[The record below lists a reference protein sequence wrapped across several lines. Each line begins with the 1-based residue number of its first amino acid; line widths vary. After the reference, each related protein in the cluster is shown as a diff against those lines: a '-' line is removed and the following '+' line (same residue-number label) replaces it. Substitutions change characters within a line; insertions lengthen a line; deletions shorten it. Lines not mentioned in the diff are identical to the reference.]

1 MAEPT
6 ERIAILLELEQQAF
20 EKKAKSAGAAIDR
33 LERKFTP
40 LAAAEAKLEKQQ
52 LRFNAALE
60 AGTIDAAQH
69 AKGMDLVQREYDQTI
84 ARSKKVTSNVV
95 AMNSAVAAQTG
106 FMARN
111 RNLFQQGGYQVGDF
125 AVQVQ
130 GGTSALTAF
139 TQQGSQFLG
148 IFGPWGAVMG
158 AILAVGAPLA
168 GVLWNLGDATEETKE
183 KAKTFTERLGEA
195 DAALAAMSSTA
206 ANVSDL
212 ETLRQKYG
220 ELTQEVQDMALALL
234 DIDRREAVAK
244 VSGVITEVTAQIAK
258 AAESTAGTVSAALAS
273 AGTDA
278 GIEAAEEVKRE
289 IERLELDISL
299 FENTGQPVPQA
310 LLTQLVEMKEELAA
324 VEGRFE
330 GIGTL
335 VNEINV
341 SPDLLKQI
349 SEAQAGLEAARDA
362 GDFSAMAD
370 QLGAI
375 RDLLIEAGDTVN
387 QDVLDGVTNA
397 EAVAR
402 EMATRLDEG
411 KEAAEG
417 IARVD
422 LAGGISAGVDEAA
435 KLAKNFGIALNLA
448 RQIAAEQAAP
458 EKPKLGYNLDGGG
471 RNPIPNDVTNAKLGF
486 GKLGVKN
493 PPTTRFDVPNL
504 SGSGGVADLA
514 SGGGSSGG
522 GRSRSGSGGRSG
534 GRDQEPLFSIA
545 EDELEKLKRSME
557 MLGKSKGEVAAL
569 TVKHKL
575 LDEAKKR
582 GLDITEELTAQI
594 DAEAGAV
601 GKLAEEYDLARD
613 KIAAMEKIQGEFKD
627 SVIDA
632 AMGGVDAMDAFTNS
646 IKRAALEYL
655 LFGEGMF
662 AGGGSKSG
670 GGFGG
675 LLGGV
680 FAGMFDKGGKIP
692 SGKFGIAGEN
702 GPEIVRGPAMVTST
716 RATAAAMQSG
726 GGQMDVRVYVDD
738 DGNWQAK
745 VEQISGGVVQNAAP
759 GIVGQSVNA
768 SQRSFKNSKS
778 GWSP

>member
-6 ERIAILLELEQQAF
+6 ERIAILLELQQQEF

-69 AKGMDLVQREYDQTI
+69 AKGMDLVQREYEQT
-84 ARSKKVTSNVV
+84 AERAKRLTTNVV
-95 AMNSAVAAQTG
+95 AMNSSIAAQTG

-111 RNLFQQGGYQVGDF
+111 RNIFQQGGYQVGDF

-158 AILAVGAPLA
+158 AVLAVGAPLA
-168 GVLWNLGDATEETKE
+168 GVLWSLGDATEETKE

-220 ELTQEVQDMALALL
+220 ELTEEVREMALALFE
-234 DIDRREAVAK
+234 IDKREAVAK
-244 VSGVITEVTAQIAK
+244 VSGIITEVTAQIAK

-278 GIEAAEEVKRE
+278 GIQAAEDVKRE
-289 IERLELDISL
+289 IERLQQDISL

-310 LLTQLVEMKEELAA
+310 LLAQLAEMNEELAA

-330 GIGTL
+330 SIGTL

-341 SPDLLKQI
+341 SPDLLNQI

-362 GDFSAMAD
+362 GDFSAMASE
-370 QLGAI
+370 LGLI

-402 EMATRLDEG
+402 EMAARLDEG

-417 IARVD
+417 IANTSIADAIAAGASEAAR
-422 LAGGISAGVDEAA
+422 LAENLGISLATAQRLAALGPQGAAPAGGRGGDPREMGGSALDWQTRDAQVFLDNWTPPKPSRG
-435 KLAKNFGIALNLA
+435 GA
-448 RQIAAEQAAP
+448 R
-458 EKPKLGYNLDGGG
+458 G
-471 RNPIPNDVTNAKLGF
+471 
-486 GKLGVKN
+486 
-493 PPTTRFDVPNL
+493 
-504 SGSGGVADLA
+504 
-514 SGGGSSGG
+514 GGGSSRKRSGG
-522 GRSRSGSGGRSG
+522 GSG

-582 GLDITEELTAQI
+582 GLDITEELTAKI
-594 DAEAGAV
+594 DEEAGEV

>member
-6 ERIAILLELEQQAF
+6 EKIAILLELKQQEF

-69 AKGMDLVQREYDQTI
+69 AKGMDLVQREYEQT
-84 ARSKKVTSNVV
+84 AERAKRLTSNVV
-95 AMNSAVAAQTG
+95 AMNSSVAAQTG
-106 FMARN
+106 FMTRN
-111 RNLFQQGGYQVGDF
+111 RHIFQQGGYQVGDF

-139 TQQGSQFLG
+139 TQQGSQLLG
-148 IFGPWGAVMG
+148 ILGPWGAIMG
-158 AILAVGAPLA
+158 AVLAVGAPLA
-168 GVLWNLGDATEETKE
+168 GVIWNMVGAQDDAAESSGNLTDKLKALRESIEAVRAADSLAGVNMAKEFGDMAAQAETIYAINRKIAQIRASAALDTAARGVANELGVAGVFGFTPDEVRELDQTIADISSRMDELNQPSNMTDSQFAAANRELGELTSRLSDLQDVRSNISDLGDA
-183 KAKTFTERLGEA
+183 LG
-195 DAALAAMSSTA
+195 LTA
-206 ANVSDL
+206 
-212 ETLRQKYG
+212 
-220 ELTQEVQDMALALL
+220 
-234 DIDRREAVAK
+234 
-244 VSGVITEVTAQIAK
+244 
-258 AAESTAGTVSAALAS
+258 
-273 AGTDA
+273 
-278 GIEAAEEVKRE
+278 IEANEVVAQFAAIGQAKGPEEQAE
-289 IERLELDISL
+289 
-299 FENTGQPVPQA
+299 
-310 LLTQLVEMKEELAA
+310 
-324 VEGRFE
+324 
-330 GIGTL
+330 
-335 VNEINV
+335 
-341 SPDLLKQI
+341 
-349 SEAQAGLEAARDA
+349 
-362 GDFSAMAD
+362 AMATLAD
-370 QLGAI
+370 YINGATKN
-375 RDLLIEAGDTVN
+375 LEEAT
-387 QDVLDGVTNA
+387 
-397 EAVAR
+397 
-402 EMATRLDEG
+402 DEG
-411 KEAAEG
+411 KEFY
-417 IARVD
+417 D
-422 LAGGISAGVDEAA
+422 QLLEAT
-435 KLAKNFGIALNLA
+435 IQALNLA
-448 RQIAAEQAAP
+448 KIDIAANIASGADEAARLA
-458 EKPKLGYNLDGGG
+458 EN
-471 RNPIPNDVTNAKLGF
+471 
-486 GKLGVKN
+486 LGVSLETAQLIAASQAQEKS
-493 PPTTRFDVPNL
+493 NL
-504 SGSGGVADLA
+504 ATQYEQYGQGRVAGETLIRENSALYGGDGNVLPEPKVRRPR
-514 SGGGSSGG
+514 G
-522 GRSRSGSGGRSG
+522 RSGSGRKG
-534 GRDQEPLFSIA
+534 GREQEPLFNISEEA
-545 EDELEKLKRSME
+545 LQNLHRQVE

-582 GLDITEELTAQI
+582 GLDITEELTAKI
-594 DAEAGAV
+594 DEEAGAV

-692 SGKFGIAGEN
+692 SGKVGIAGEN
-702 GPEIVRGPAMVTST
+702 GPEFVRGPAMVTST
-716 RATAAAMQSG
+716 RATAAAMQGG

-738 DGNWQAK
+738 DGNWKAK

-768 SQRSFKNSKS
+768 SQRSFKNSKL

>member
-1 MAEPT
+1 MTEQT
-6 ERIAILLELEQQAF
+6 ERIAILLELKNEEF
-20 EKKAKSAGAAIDR
+20 KKNAKTAAASIDR
-33 LERKFTP
+33 LERKLNP
-40 LAAAEAKLEKQQ
+40 LAAAEERMRRKQDQ
-52 LRFNAALE
+52 LNAALE
-60 AGTIDAAQH
+60 AGTLTTARH
-69 AKGMDLVQREYDQTI
+69 AKGMDLLQREHDQTVQKI
-84 ARSKKVTSNVV
+84 ERTRNKVV
-95 AMNSAVAAQTG
+95 AMNSSVAAQTG
-106 FMARN
+106 FMTRN
-111 RNLFQQGGYQVGDF
+111 RAIFQQGGYQIGDF

-139 TQQGSQFLG
+139 TQQGSQLLG
-148 IFGPWGAVMG
+148 VFGPWGAVMG
-158 AILAVGAPLA
+158 AVLAVGAPLA
-168 GVLWNLGDATEETKE
+168 GVLWSLGDATEETKE
-183 KAKTFTERLGEA
+183 KAKTFSERVGEA
-195 DAALAAMSSTA
+195 DAALAAMSATA

-212 ETLRQKYG
+212 ETLRKKYG
-220 ELTQEVQDMALALL
+220 ELTEEVRDMALALFE
-234 DIDRREAVAK
+234 IDKREALKK
-244 VSGVITEVTAQIAK
+244 VSGIIEEVTGEIAK
-258 AAESTAGTVSAALAS
+258 ASEAS
-273 AGTDA
+273 AGVVAAAMAAANTDA
-278 GIEAAEEVKRE
+278 GRKAAEEVRRQ
-289 IERLELDISL
+289 IEMLQTDISI
-299 FENTGQPVPQA
+299 FENTGQPVPAA
-310 LLTQLVEMKEELAA
+310 LFSQLAELREELAA
-324 VEGRFE
+324 VEGDFAN
-330 GIGTL
+330 IGSL
-335 VNEINV
+335 AQEINV
-341 SPDLLKQI
+341 SPELLNQI

-362 GDFSAMAD
+362 GDFSAMAT
-370 QLGAI
+370 QLGLI
-375 RDLLIEAGDTVN
+375 RDLLVEAGDTVS
-387 QDVLDGVTNA
+387 QDVVDGVTQA
-397 EAVAR
+397 QEKAR
-402 EMATRLDEG
+402 EMAARLAEG
-411 KEAAEG
+411 QEAAEG
-417 IARVD
+417 IASTPIADAIAAGASEAAR
-422 LAGGISAGVDEAA
+422 LAQNLGISLATAQRLAALGPQGAAPAGGRGGDPRTMGGSALDWQTRDAQEF
-435 KLAKNFGIALNLA
+435 LDNWT
-448 RQIAAEQAAP
+448 P
-458 EKPKLGYNLDGGG
+458 PKPSRGRSGGGG
-471 RNPIPNDVTNAKLGF
+471 RK
-486 GKLGVKN
+486 
-493 PPTTRFDVPNL
+493 R
-504 SGSGGVADLA
+504 SGG
-514 SGGGSSGG
+514 
-522 GRSRSGSGGRSG
+522 SRSSGRSG

-545 EDELEKLKRSME
+545 EEELQKMQRTIE

>member
-6 ERIAILLELEQQAF
+6 EKIAILLELKQQEF

-60 AGTIDAAQH
+60 AGRIDATQH
-69 AKGMDLVQREYDQTI
+69 AKAMDLVQREYDQT
-84 ARSKKVTSNVV
+84 AERAKRLTSNVV
-95 AMNSAVAAQTG
+95 AMNSSVAAQTG
-106 FMARN
+106 FMTRN
-111 RNLFQQGGYQVGDF
+111 RHIFQQGGYQVGDF

-139 TQQGSQFLG
+139 TQQGSQLLG
-148 IFGPWGAVMG
+148 ILGPWGAVMG
-158 AILAVGAPLA
+158 AVLAVGAPLA
-168 GVLWNLGDATEETKE
+168 GVIWNMVGAQDDAAESSGNLTDKLKALRESIEAVRAADSLSGVNMAKEFGDMAAQAETIYAINRKIAQIRASAALDTAARGVANELGVAGVFGFTPEEVRELDQTIADISSRMDELNQPSNMTDSQFAAANRELGELTSRLSDLQDVRSNISDLGDA
-183 KAKTFTERLGEA
+183 LG
-195 DAALAAMSSTA
+195 LTA
-206 ANVSDL
+206 
-212 ETLRQKYG
+212 
-220 ELTQEVQDMALALL
+220 
-234 DIDRREAVAK
+234 
-244 VSGVITEVTAQIAK
+244 
-258 AAESTAGTVSAALAS
+258 
-273 AGTDA
+273 
-278 GIEAAEEVKRE
+278 IEANEVVAQFAAIGQAKGPEEQAE
-289 IERLELDISL
+289 
-299 FENTGQPVPQA
+299 
-310 LLTQLVEMKEELAA
+310 
-324 VEGRFE
+324 
-330 GIGTL
+330 
-335 VNEINV
+335 
-341 SPDLLKQI
+341 
-349 SEAQAGLEAARDA
+349 
-362 GDFSAMAD
+362 AMATLAD
-370 QLGAI
+370 YINGATKN
-375 RDLLIEAGDTVN
+375 LEEAT
-387 QDVLDGVTNA
+387 
-397 EAVAR
+397 
-402 EMATRLDEG
+402 DEG
-411 KEAAEG
+411 KEFY
-417 IARVD
+417 D
-422 LAGGISAGVDEAA
+422 QLLEAT
-435 KLAKNFGIALNLA
+435 IQALNLA
-448 RQIAAEQAAP
+448 KIDIAANIASGADEAARLA
-458 EKPKLGYNLDGGG
+458 EN
-471 RNPIPNDVTNAKLGF
+471 
-486 GKLGVKN
+486 LGVSLETARLIAASQAQEKS
-493 PPTTRFDVPNL
+493 NL
-504 SGSGGVADLA
+504 AAQYEQYGQGRVAGETLIRENSALYGGDGNVLPEPKVRRPR
-514 SGGGSSGG
+514 G
-522 GRSRSGSGGRSG
+522 RSGSGRKG
-534 GRDQEPLFSIA
+534 GREQEPLFNISEEA
-545 EDELEKLKRSME
+545 LQNLHRQVE

-582 GLDITEELTAQI
+582 GLDITEELTAKI
-594 DAEAGAV
+594 DEEAGAV

-692 SGKFGIAGEN
+692 SGKVGIAGEN
-702 GPEIVRGPAMVTST
+702 GPEFVRGPAMVTST
-716 RATAAAMQSG
+716 RATAAAMQGG

-738 DGNWQAK
+738 DGNWKAK

-759 GIVGQSVNA
+759 GIVGQSVSA

>member
-6 ERIAILLELEQQAF
+6 EKIAILLELKQQEF

-60 AGTIDAAQH
+60 AGRIDATQH
-69 AKGMDLVQREYDQTI
+69 AKAMDLVQREYDQT
-84 ARSKKVTSNVV
+84 AERAKRLTSNVV
-95 AMNSAVAAQTG
+95 AMNSSVAAQTG
-106 FMARN
+106 FMTRN
-111 RNLFQQGGYQVGDF
+111 RHIFQQGGYQVGDF

-139 TQQGSQFLG
+139 TQQGSQLLG
-148 IFGPWGAVMG
+148 ILGPWGAIMG
-158 AILAVGAPLA
+158 AVLAVGAPLA
-168 GVLWNLGDATEETKE
+168 GVIWNMVGAQDDAAESSVNLTDKLKALRESIEAVRAADSLAGVNMAKEFGDMAAQAETIYAINRKIAQIRASAALDTAARGVANELGVAGVFGFTPDEVRELDQTIADISLRMDELNQPSNMTDSQFAAANRELGELTSRLSDLQDVRSNISDLGDA
-183 KAKTFTERLGEA
+183 LG
-195 DAALAAMSSTA
+195 LTA
-206 ANVSDL
+206 
-212 ETLRQKYG
+212 
-220 ELTQEVQDMALALL
+220 
-234 DIDRREAVAK
+234 
-244 VSGVITEVTAQIAK
+244 
-258 AAESTAGTVSAALAS
+258 
-273 AGTDA
+273 
-278 GIEAAEEVKRE
+278 IEANEVVAQFAAIGQAKGPEEQAE
-289 IERLELDISL
+289 
-299 FENTGQPVPQA
+299 
-310 LLTQLVEMKEELAA
+310 
-324 VEGRFE
+324 
-330 GIGTL
+330 
-335 VNEINV
+335 
-341 SPDLLKQI
+341 
-349 SEAQAGLEAARDA
+349 
-362 GDFSAMAD
+362 AMATLAD
-370 QLGAI
+370 YINGATKN
-375 RDLLIEAGDTVN
+375 LEEAT
-387 QDVLDGVTNA
+387 
-397 EAVAR
+397 
-402 EMATRLDEG
+402 DEG
-411 KEAAEG
+411 KEFY
-417 IARVD
+417 D
-422 LAGGISAGVDEAA
+422 QLLEAT
-435 KLAKNFGIALNLA
+435 IQALNLA
-448 RQIAAEQAAP
+448 KIDISANIASGADEAARLAENLGVSLETARLIAASQAQEKSNLAAQYEQYGQGRVAGETLIRENSALYGGDGNVLP
-458 EKPKLGYNLDGGG
+458 EPKVRRPRG
-471 RNPIPNDVTNAKLGF
+471 
-486 GKLGVKN
+486 
-493 PPTTRFDVPNL
+493 
-504 SGSGGVADLA
+504 
-514 SGGGSSGG
+514 
-522 GRSRSGSGGRSG
+522 RSGSGRKG
-534 GRDQEPLFSIA
+534 GREQEPLFNISEEA
-545 EDELEKLKRSME
+545 LQNLHRQVE

-582 GLDITEELTAQI
+582 GLDITEELTAKI

-716 RATAAAMQSG
+716 RATAAAMQGG

-745 VEQISGGVVQNAAP
+745 VEQISGSVVQNAAP
-759 GIVGQSVNA
+759 SIVGQSVNA

>member
-6 ERIAILLELEQQAF
+6 EKIAILLELKQQEF

-69 AKGMDLVQREYDQTI
+69 AKGMDLVQREYEQT
-84 ARSKKVTSNVV
+84 AERAKRLTSNVV
-95 AMNSAVAAQTG
+95 AMNSSVAAQTG
-106 FMARN
+106 FMTRN
-111 RNLFQQGGYQVGDF
+111 RHIFQQGGYQVGDF

-139 TQQGSQFLG
+139 TQQGSQLLG
-148 IFGPWGAVMG
+148 ILGPWGAIMG
-158 AILAVGAPLA
+158 AVLAVGAPLA
-168 GVLWNLGDATEETKE
+168 GVIWNMVGAQDDAAESSGNLTDKLKALRESIEAVRAADSLAGVNMAKEFGDMAAQAETIYAINRKIAQIRASAALDTAARGVANELGVAGVFGFTPDEVRELDQTIADISSRMDELNQPSNMTDSQFAAANRELGELTSRLSDLQDVRSNISDLGDA
-183 KAKTFTERLGEA
+183 LG
-195 DAALAAMSSTA
+195 LTA
-206 ANVSDL
+206 
-212 ETLRQKYG
+212 
-220 ELTQEVQDMALALL
+220 
-234 DIDRREAVAK
+234 
-244 VSGVITEVTAQIAK
+244 
-258 AAESTAGTVSAALAS
+258 
-273 AGTDA
+273 
-278 GIEAAEEVKRE
+278 IEANEVVAQFAAIGQAKGPEEQAE
-289 IERLELDISL
+289 
-299 FENTGQPVPQA
+299 
-310 LLTQLVEMKEELAA
+310 
-324 VEGRFE
+324 
-330 GIGTL
+330 
-335 VNEINV
+335 
-341 SPDLLKQI
+341 
-349 SEAQAGLEAARDA
+349 
-362 GDFSAMAD
+362 AMATLAD
-370 QLGAI
+370 YINGATKN
-375 RDLLIEAGDTVN
+375 LEEAT
-387 QDVLDGVTNA
+387 
-397 EAVAR
+397 
-402 EMATRLDEG
+402 DEG
-411 KEAAEG
+411 KEFY
-417 IARVD
+417 D
-422 LAGGISAGVDEAA
+422 QLLEAT
-435 KLAKNFGIALNLA
+435 IQALNLA
-448 RQIAAEQAAP
+448 KIDIAANIASGADEAARLA
-458 EKPKLGYNLDGGG
+458 EN
-471 RNPIPNDVTNAKLGF
+471 
-486 GKLGVKN
+486 LGVSLETARLIAASQAQEKS
-493 PPTTRFDVPNL
+493 NL
-504 SGSGGVADLA
+504 AAQYEQYGQGRVAGETLIRENSALYGGDGNVLPEPKVRRPR
-514 SGGGSSGG
+514 G
-522 GRSRSGSGGRSG
+522 RSGSGRKG
-534 GRDQEPLFSIA
+534 GREQEPLFNISEEA
-545 EDELEKLKRSME
+545 LQNLHRQVE

-582 GLDITEELTAQI
+582 GLDITEELTAKI
-594 DAEAGAV
+594 DEEAGAV

-692 SGKFGIAGEN
+692 SGKVGIAGEN
-702 GPEIVRGPAMVTST
+702 GPEFVRGPAMVTST
-716 RATAAAMQSG
+716 RATAAAMQGG

-738 DGNWQAK
+738 DGNWKAK

-768 SQRSFKNSKS
+768 SQRSFKNSKL

>member
-6 ERIAILLELEQQAF
+6 ERIAILLELQQQEF

-69 AKGMDLVQREYDQTI
+69 AKGMDLVQREYEQT
-84 ARSKKVTSNVV
+84 AERAKRLTTNVV
-95 AMNSAVAAQTG
+95 AMNSSIAAQTG

-111 RNLFQQGGYQVGDF
+111 RNIFQQGGYQVGDF

-158 AILAVGAPLA
+158 AVLAVGAPLA
-168 GVLWNLGDATEETKE
+168 GVLWSLGDATEETKE

-220 ELTQEVQDMALALL
+220 ELTEEVREMALALFE
-234 DIDRREAVAK
+234 IDKREAVAK
-244 VSGVITEVTAQIAK
+244 VSGIITEVTAQIAK

-278 GIEAAEEVKRE
+278 GIQAAEDVKRE
-289 IERLELDISL
+289 IERLQQDISL

-310 LLTQLVEMKEELAA
+310 LLAQLAEMNEELAA

-330 GIGTL
+330 SIGTL

-341 SPDLLKQI
+341 SPDLLNQI

-362 GDFSAMAD
+362 GDFSAMASE
-370 QLGAI
+370 LGLI

-402 EMATRLDEG
+402 EMAARLDEG

-417 IARVD
+417 IANTSIADAIAAGASEAAR
-422 LAGGISAGVDEAA
+422 LAENLGISLATAQRLAALGPQGAAPAGGRGGDPREMGGSALDWQTRDAQVFLDNWTPPKPSRG
-435 KLAKNFGIALNLA
+435 GA
-448 RQIAAEQAAP
+448 R
-458 EKPKLGYNLDGGG
+458 G
-471 RNPIPNDVTNAKLGF
+471 
-486 GKLGVKN
+486 
-493 PPTTRFDVPNL
+493 
-504 SGSGGVADLA
+504 
-514 SGGGSSGG
+514 GGGSSRKRSGG
-522 GRSRSGSGGRSG
+522 GSG

-557 MLGKSKGEVAAL
+557 MLGKSKGC
-569 TVKHKL
+569 L
-575 LDEAKKR
+575 LY
-582 GLDITEELTAQI
+582 TSPSP
-594 DAEAGAV
+594 
-601 GKLAEEYDLARD
+601 RD
-613 KIAAMEKIQGEFKD
+613 
-627 SVIDA
+627 S
-632 AMGGVDAMDAFTNS
+632 
-646 IKRAALEYL
+646 
-655 LFGEGMF
+655 
-662 AGGGSKSG
+662 
-670 GGFGG
+670 
-675 LLGGV
+675 
-680 FAGMFDKGGKIP
+680 
-692 SGKFGIAGEN
+692 
-702 GPEIVRGPAMVTST
+702 
-716 RATAAAMQSG
+716 
-726 GGQMDVRVYVDD
+726 
-738 DGNWQAK
+738 
-745 VEQISGGVVQNAAP
+745 
-759 GIVGQSVNA
+759 
-768 SQRSFKNSKS
+768 
-778 GWSP
+778 

>member
-6 ERIAILLELEQQAF
+6 ERIAIMLELQQQEF
-20 EKKAKSAGAAIDR
+20 EKRAKSAGAAIDR
-33 LERKFTP
+33 LERKFNP
-40 LAAAEAKLEKQQ
+40 LAAAEARLEKQQ

-69 AKGMDLVQREYDQTI
+69 AKGMALIQRQYDQT
-84 ARSKKVTSNVV
+84 AERAKRLTSNVV
-95 AMNSAVAAQTG
+95 AMNSSVAAQTG

-111 RNLFQQGGYQVGDF
+111 RNIFQQGGYQVGDF

-158 AILAVGAPLA
+158 AVLAVGAPLA
-168 GVLWNLGDATEETKE
+168 GVLWSLGDATEETKE

-220 ELTQEVQDMALALL
+220 ELTQEVQDMALALFE
-234 DIDRREAVAK
+234 IDKRAAVAK
-244 VSGVITEVTAQIAK
+244 VSGIITEVTAEIAK
-258 AAESTAGTVSAALAS
+258 AAESTAGVVSAALAS

-278 GIEAAEEVKRE
+278 GKAEAEAYRLE
-289 IERLELDISL
+289 IEKIAGIIADRQSAGLFVDPIDIDRLR
-299 FENTGQPVPQA
+299 V
-310 LLTQLVEMKEELAA
+310 MREELAA
-324 VEGRFE
+324 MQGDFAN
-330 GIGTL
+330 IGSL
-335 VNEINV
+335 VNEINI
-341 SPDLLKQI
+341 SPDLLIQI

-362 GDFSAMAD
+362 GDFSEMAD
-370 QLGAI
+370 QLGTI

-397 EAVAR
+397 EAMAR
-402 EMATRLDEG
+402 EMAARLQEG
-411 KEAAEG
+411 EEAAEG
-417 IARVD
+417 IASAD
-422 LAGGISAGVDEAA
+422 MASGISPAVEEAR
-435 KLAKNFGIALNLA
+435 KLAENFGIALSLA
-448 RQIAAEQAAP
+448 RQLVANAAAANGAGRGRGGDPRQFGGSASDIQTNDMRAQLAYQAGGSAGIP
-458 EKPKLGYNLDGGG
+458 LPTVKGARGGG
-471 RNPIPNDVTNAKLGF
+471 
-486 GKLGVKN
+486 
-493 PPTTRFDVPNL
+493 
-504 SGSGGVADLA
+504 GSSRKR
-514 SGGGSSGG
+514 SGGGSV
-522 GRSRSGSGGRSG
+522 

-557 MLGKSKGEVAAL
+557 MLGKSKGEIAEL

-582 GLDITEELTAQI
+582 GLDITEELTAKI
-594 DAEAGAV
+594 DEEAGEV

-759 GIVGQSVNA
+759 GIVGQSVTA
-768 SQRSFKNSKS
+768 SQRSFKNTKS

>member
-69 AKGMDLVQREYDQTI
+69 AKGMDLVQREYEQT
-84 ARSKKVTSNVV
+84 AERAKRVTSNVV
-95 AMNSAVAAQTG
+95 AMNSSVAAQTG
-106 FMARN
+106 FMTRN
-111 RNLFQQGGYQVGDF
+111 RAVFQQAGYQVGDF

-139 TQQGSQFLG
+139 TQQGSQLLG
-148 IFGPWGAVMG
+148 VLGPWGAIMG
-158 AILAVGAPLA
+158 AVLAVGAPLA
-168 GVLWNLGDATEETKE
+168 GALLGLGKATEETKK
-183 KAKTFTERLGEA
+183 KAKTFADRVGEA
-195 DAALAAMSSTA
+195 EDALASMSATA

-212 ETLRQKYG
+212 ETLRKKYG
-220 ELTQEVQDMALALL
+220 ELTQEVQEMALALFE
-234 DIDRREAVAK
+234 IDKREAVAK
-244 VSGVITEVTAQIAK
+244 VSGIITEVTAQIAK

-278 GIEAAEEVKRE
+278 GVQAAEEVKRE
-289 IERLELDISL
+289 IERLQLDISM
-299 FENTGQPVPQA
+299 FENSGQPVPQA
-310 LLTQLVEMKEELAA
+310 LLTQLAEMNEELAA

-330 GIGTL
+330 SIGTL

-341 SPDLLKQI
+341 SPDLLNQI

-362 GDFSAMAD
+362 GDFSAMASE
-370 QLGAI
+370 LGTI

-402 EMATRLDEG
+402 EMAARLEEG
-411 KEAAEG
+411 EEAAEG
-417 IARVD
+417 IASVD
-422 LAGGISAGVDEAA
+422 MASGISPAVEEAR
-435 KLAKNFGIALNLA
+435 KLAENFGIALSLA
-448 RQIAAEQAAP
+448 RQLVANAAAAN
-458 EKPKLGYNLDGGG
+458 GAGRGRGGDP
-471 RNPIPNDVTNAKLGF
+471 RQF
-486 GKLGVKN
+486 
-493 PPTTRFDVPNL
+493 
-504 SGSGGVADLA
+504 
-514 SGGGSSGG
+514 GGSASDIQTNDMRAQLAYQPGG
-522 GRSRSGSGGRSG
+522 TAGVPLPKVKGAKGGSKKKRS

-582 GLDITEELTAQI
+582 GLDITEELTAKI
-594 DAEAGAV
+594 DEEAGAV

-662 AGGGSKSG
+662 AGGGGSG

-675 LLGGV
+675 ILSGVVGALTGKRAGGGSAKAGGAYLVNENTPNSEVFVPSQSGGV
-680 FAGMFDKGGKIP
+680 LNVPQAQAALRGAG
-692 SGKFGIAGEN
+692 
-702 GPEIVRGPAMVTST
+702 
-716 RATAAAMQSG
+716 G

-745 VEQISGGVVQNAAP
+745 VEKISGGVVQNAAP
-759 GIVGQSVNA
+759 GIVGQSVTA
-768 SQRSFKNSKS
+768 SQRSFKNTKS